1 MCLPLGR
8 RSVLSSAHGS
18 GESRQ
23 SAPVA
28 RDSEFA
34 MFTTCF
40 FCSGDLD
47 RNEVLEEMPV
57 GRRLAFNERSG
68 RLWVVCRQCERWNL
82 SPLEERWEAIEACE
96 RLYRGTRKRVATDN
110 VGLARTAGGLDLI
123 RIGEPLRPEFAAW
136 RYGDQFGRRRRRQ
149 LASTGAIAG
158 AFGAVLIGGAWA
170 GVSIASFAGIY
181 ANSGIWDRVINGS
194 PDAEIAKVLD
204 ANGTVLD
211 VRRRHARMSALLQ
224 PAITGEPL
232 SLRLEHKEGTTVLTG
247 AAAARAAQ
255 QLLPTVNRF
264 GGSKRAVGE
273 AVQMLEASGGPEAAL
288 RALARQR
295 GSSTEFFV
303 GDGMG
308 IAKPPAKLQVAK
320 VPGALHSLPI
330 ADRLAL
336 EMALHEESERRAMD
350 GELVALEA
358 AWREAEDVARI
369 ADSLLESA
377 NVRERLHSLR
387 ESSQGDTPSS
397 PRASD
402 SANDRGDTPA

>member
-1 MCLPLGR
+1 
-8 RSVLSSAHGS
+8 
-18 GESRQ
+18 
-23 SAPVA
+23 
-28 RDSEFA
+28 

-40 FCSGDLD
+40 FCSAALD

-68 RLWVVCRQCERWNL
+68 RLWVVCRSCERWNL

-158 AFGAVLIGGAWA
+158 AVGVLMIGGTWA
-170 GVSIASFAGIY
+170 GAYFASFAGIY
-181 ANSGIWDRVINGS
+181 ANAGLWDRLINGN
-194 PDAEIAKVLD
+194 PEAHVANVLD
-204 ANGTVLD
+204 GQGNVLD

-224 PAITGEPL
+224 PSITGEPL
-232 SLRLEHKEGTTVLTG
+232 SLRVEHIKGTSVLTG

-264 GGSKRAVGE
+264 GGSGRTVGE
-273 AVQMLEASGGPEAAL
+273 AVALLEEAGGPEMAL
-288 RALARQR
+288 NVLSHRR
-295 GSSTEFFV
+295 GSMTRLLRSEATDV
-303 GDGMG
+303 R
-308 IAKPPAKLQVAK
+308 AKPGKKPPDQEFLPVTKA
-320 VPGALHSLPI
+320 PGALHALPT

-350 GELVALEA
+350 GELAALET
-358 AWREAEDVARI
+358 AWRDAEEMARI
-369 ADSLLESA
+369 ADALLEPA
-377 NVRERLHSLR
+377 ALRQKLDSLR
-387 ESSQGDTPSS
+387 TGSSDAATSTTGDADTVP
-397 PRASD
+397 D
-402 SANDRGDTPA
+402 SGDRSA